1 MDQECVAVEDD
12 DAAVAA
18 GGPQG
23 WVRLWNRRHPWE
35 DELLTFCARIG
46 GNGMEAAV
54 HNVVVHNE
62 APEKFVGE
70 LAESFAGWSG
80 AKVWESLDRDVRIKA
95 VFRNGGHVDLTWRLA
110 PWRRDDA
117 WQAEVTFQVEAGEEM
132 RKLAADM
139 GVLLGCGQG
148 EP

>member
-1 MDQECVAVEDD
+1 MEHGCAAVEDD

-18 GGPQG
+18 GGPEG

-46 GNGMEAAV
+46 GNGMTATL

-62 APEKFVGE
+62 APEKFVAG

-80 AKVWESLDRDVRIKA
+80 ARVWESLDRDVRIEA
-95 VFRNGGHVDLTWRLA
+95 VFRTGGHVDMTWGLA
-110 PWRRDDA
+110 PWRGTDA
-117 WQAEVTFQVEAGEEM
+117 WKAEVTFTVEAGEEM
-132 RKLAADM
+132 RKLAQDM
-139 GVLLGCGQG
+139 RVLLG
-148 EP
+148 